1 MTTEKKQT
9 YNVLVPEKYIG
20 ADKVERTSY
29 FQVGVAFPAG
39 KDNKGLRIHL
49 APNVTVSGDILIMPR
64 TARAEAAAPTT
75 TEDTGTAGSGFDSPF

>member
-9 YNVLVPEKYIG
+9 YNVLIPEKYIG
-20 ADKVERTSY
+20 ADKKERTSY

-39 KDNKGLRIHL
+39 KEGEGLRVHL

-64 TARAEAAAPTT
+64 TARADTAGTT
-75 TEDTGTAGSGFDSPF
+75 TGEDGDTAAGGYDSPF